1 MTHQLLQFLGGYC
14 TLVFRGKR
22 SPQIVKAIYM
32 AIVRVFVLLMTF
44 QVDPCGL
51 LNPQELRSQPA
62 WVVEPREDDRLE
74 TLDLVQML
82 YNCRVQ
88 RNALGLR
95 SRIELL
101 KTAAETNCGNACN
114 AVWVLA

>member
-1 MTHQLLQFLGGYC
+1 MTHQLLQFLGGYY

-88 RNALGLR
+88 RNALVT
-95 SRIELL
+95 S
-101 KTAAETNCGNACN
+101 AFVV
-114 AVWVLA
+114 AVASDRCPSVKIHVAPS